1 METFSASLALC
12 AWIHR
17 SPVNS
22 LVPGEFPAQ
31 RPETWSC
38 DVSFDRAWIADWA
51 NNREAGD
58 LRRHRAHYDVI
69 VMTSWHSK
77 CNCRRRHDDD
87 DDALDHIMDRM
98 AFLFTSG
105 ETSCPRKDLLPI
117 IMLPGVGFLFTL
129 HLFAVFL
136 ILTIWGSV
144 RMIMIIIII
153 IVTVIIIFIIIA
165 VMLLSKLLLSW
176 SFLSLL
182 LLSLSLLF
190 KHMRTLSSSTIYLR
204 LERSS
209 IYFYNLVQVPA
220 GDMFLSVWTAVFRK
234 QELWLC

>member
-12 AWIHR
+12 AGWIHWC
-17 SPVNS
+17 PVNS
-22 LVPGEFPAQ
+22 PHKGQRRGALMFPLI
-31 RPETWSC
+31 C
-38 DVSFDRAWIADWA
+38 AWIADWA

-87 DDALDHIMDRM
+87 DDDAHDHIMDRM

-129 HLFAVFL
+129 HLCAVFFNFDYL
-136 ILTIWGSV
+136 GECSHDHDYYHYHCHRHHNFYHYCCHIIIKTIII
-144 RMIMIIIII
+144 MIIFIIIII
-153 IVTVIIIFIIIA
+153 IIII
-165 VMLLSKLLLSW
+165 
-176 SFLSLL
+176 
-182 LLSLSLLF
+182 
-190 KHMRTLSSSTIYLR
+190 
-204 LERSS
+204 
-209 IYFYNLVQVPA
+209 
-220 GDMFLSVWTAVFRK
+220 
-234 QELWLC
+234 